1 MIDFDENVILAQ
13 MINKKDRSEYENML
27 MANLLQKMEELKKL
41 NTLIYGEVLDNSVI
55 ISDVD
60 HPQFINDERYRV
72 IKREINIICL
82 KWLNN

>member
-41 NTLIYGEVLDNSVI
+41 NTLIYGEVLDNGVI

>member
-1 MIDFDENVILAQ
+1 MIDFDENVILVQ
-13 MINKKDRSEYENML
+13 MINKKDRNEYENML

-41 NTLIYGEVLDNSVI
+41 NTLIYGEVLDNGVI
-55 ISDVD
+55 ISDVE

>member
-27 MANLLQKMEELKKL
+27 MINLLQKMEELKKL
-41 NTLIYGEVLDNSVI
+41 NTLIYGEVLDNGVV

>member
-27 MANLLQKMEELKKL
+27 MTNLLQKMEELKKL
-41 NTLIYGEVLDNSVI
+41 NTLIYGEVLDNGVV

>member
-41 NTLIYGEVLDNSVI
+41 NTLIYGEVLDYPRHMC
-55 ISDVD
+55 DM
-60 HPQFINDERYRV
+60 YT
-72 IKREINIICL
+72 KY
-82 KWLNN
+82 

>member
-60 HPQFINDERYRV
+60 HPQFINDERYRA

>member
-1 MIDFDENVILAQ
+1 MIDFDENIILAQ
-13 MINKKDRSEYENML
+13 MINKKDRNEYENML

-55 ISDVD
+55 ISDVE

>member
-27 MANLLQKMEELKKL
+27 MTNLLQKMEELKKL
-41 NTLIYGEVLDNSVI
+41 NTLIYGEVLDNGVV

-72 IKREINIICL
+72 IKLEINIICL